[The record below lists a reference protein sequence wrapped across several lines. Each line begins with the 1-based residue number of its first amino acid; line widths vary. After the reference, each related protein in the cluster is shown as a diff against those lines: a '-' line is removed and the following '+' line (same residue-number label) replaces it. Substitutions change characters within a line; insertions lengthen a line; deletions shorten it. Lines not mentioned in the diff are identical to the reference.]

1 MAAGREGGREGEREG
16 SCHFGSRKREALL
29 QKATL
34 AAGRV
39 VLFVRGRE
47 RSYGLGGERGRK
59 VALLDNERS
68 LDWSGSGGGG
78 GGGRAMET
86 KVWDLITKLSH
97 LVRVCAGT
105 IKDLWDALSILVPD
119 CIDDASFFL
128 TGVNPSVAR
137 LSIRPANFKSTW
149 VCPCVCV
156 YVCVCVSMCVCP
168 FACVCV
174 HVYACV
180 CVCVCVHVCMY
191 MHTRVCVCVCVC
203 VHVHVCVRE
212 GMHEGEVL
220 SVTKIR
226 IQILT

>member
-1 MAAGREGGREGEREG
+1 MDWEEREGGRLLYWIM
-16 SCHFGSRKREALL
+16 REAW
-29 QKATL
+29 T
-34 AAGRV
+34 GV
-39 VLFVRGRE
+39 GV
-47 RSYGLGGERGRK
+47 
-59 VALLDNERS
+59 
-68 LDWSGSGGGG
+68 WGGGG

-156 YVCVCVSMCVCP
+156 CVCVWVRVR
-168 FACVCV
+168 VCV
-174 HVYACV
+174 SICMCV
-180 CVCVCVHVCMY
+180 CVCACVCM
-191 MHTRVCVCVCVC
+191 RVCVCVCVC
-203 VHVHVCVRE
+203 ACVHVCMCACVCIRVCVSMCMCVCVCACVCMRVCVCVCVCMCMHTRVCVHVHVCDVCV
-212 GMHEGEVL
+212 HVNA
-220 SVTKIR
+220 
-226 IQILT
+226 